1 MVSKLITANFLECAL
16 YNFQLFMQ
24 FVETELASK
33 MDPKFIDLMGGFM
46 PMEMVVKGKNFPN

>member
-1 MVSKLITANFLECAL
+1 
-16 YNFQLFMQ
+16 MQ